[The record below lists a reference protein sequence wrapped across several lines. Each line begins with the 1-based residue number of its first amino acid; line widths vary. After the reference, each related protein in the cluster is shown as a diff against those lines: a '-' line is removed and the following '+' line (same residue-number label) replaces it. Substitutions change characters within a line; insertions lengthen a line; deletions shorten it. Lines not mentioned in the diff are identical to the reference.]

1 MFKNNK
7 YKSWHDAIINKAL
20 NRKIKGYSEKH
31 HILPRCLNG
40 KDNKENLVELTAK
53 EHFIIHMLLCKFT
66 KGLARRSMLYA
77 FKCMSYYKKDGRDY
91 KINSRI
97 AQKLRSE
104 LKFSDEHK
112 KKMSQKKLGTKKSIS
127 TKLKMSLQHIK
138 NTYLKG
144 YNINFKDGVKHRV
157 IIHKGTKTSRVYLN
171 QLKKYL
177 ELGYKLGRYRAYFT
191 KEYSEQ
197 VNKLTQEYW
206 NRRFA

>member
-7 YKSWHDAIINKAL
+7 YRLWHNNIIAKAK
-20 NRKIKGYSEKH
+20 NRTLDCYKEKH
-31 HILPRCLNG
+31 HILPRSLGGSND
-40 KDNKENLVELTAK
+40 KSNLVELTAK
-53 EHFIIHMLLCKFT
+53 EHFIVHMLLCKFT
-66 KGLARRSMLYA
+66 VGVTRRSMLYA
-77 FKCMSYYKKDGRDY
+77 FKAMSYCIKDGRDY

-112 KKMSQKKLGTKKSIS
+112 QKMSEKKLGRIIPIQ

-144 YNINFKDGVKHRV
+144 HNINFKDGNKHRI
-157 IIHKGTKTSRVYLN
+157 IIHKGTKTKRVNLEN
-171 QLKKYL
+171 IKNYL
-177 ELGYKLGRYRAYFT
+177 EKGFKLGRYREYFT

-197 VNKLTQEYW
+197 VNQLTQEYW
-206 NRRFA
+206 NRKLA